1 MYHKGY
7 LILFTRY
14 DYFDSGRVKNFFGS
28 VFSRYVAYI
37 SFLRNDNEF
46 CSVWCFEYKE
56 M

>member
-1 MYHKGY
+1 MYHEGY